1 MALINKG
8 STQARR
14 QGYQATSDY
23 RTQKFGRFYRPVFNG
38 DDAREQRSAN
48 GIGPRSVLDGPV
60 HSRSPGAP
68 IFRRV
73 RLA

>member
-1 MALINKG
+1 MTKNPRAE
-8 STQARR
+8 QARR
-14 QGYQATSDY
+14 DGYQATVDF
-23 RTQKFGRFYRPVFNG
+23 RVQKFGRFKRPVFNAT
-38 DDAREQRSAN
+38 DAREQHSAN